1 MMPWHSEIMMLG
13 ITTLSMT
20 TVIMSIK
27 CFYAQC
33 HYYKGSSFYYY
44 AEWFHAM
51 CCYDESHHGEC
62 CSAQQSELALL
73 IAKLVG
79 ANASN
84 ILKVVGF

>member
-1 MMPWHSEIMMLG
+1 
-13 ITTLSMT
+13 
-20 TVIMSIK
+20 
-27 CFYAQC
+27 
-33 HYYKGSSFYYY
+33 
-44 AEWFHAM
+44 M